1 MKAMKSLVLM
11 IMCSM
16 LLASCNRINPL
27 NDCPPNTI
35 IEWVDLL
42 MIGDIKYEHH
52 FPEPAHENMPITIE
66 KGKELGK
73 VTYRMADSACSNHK
87 MQNGHAAFLTEGTS
101 IYEIKGYPSALMVVA
116 DDVVYV
122 ASENKQ
128 AKTAG
133 DLYPIDQLVKN
144 IHIESTEDGTRM
156 HTFSQASVD
165 QFIAAFT
172 KLKLQD
178 VQSLNKA
185 GKLDGTRIF
194 LDIELNNGV
203 SFRQL
208 YWMDS
213 NVFHDGAIGN
223 DEIKAIIN
231 DELFQMKK

>member
-1 MKAMKSLVLM
+1 
-11 IMCSM
+11 M
-16 LLASCNRINPL
+16 LLASCNTSNPF
-27 NDCPPNTI
+27 NNCPPNTI
-35 IEWVDLL
+35 IEWVDVL
-42 MIGDIKYEHH
+42 MIDDIKYEHH
-52 FPEPAHENMPITIE
+52 FPEPAHENTPITIE

-101 IYEIKGYPSALMVVA
+101 IYEIKGYPSELLVVA

-133 DLYPIDQLVKN
+133 ELYPIDQLVKN

-156 HTFSQASVD
+156 HTFSQVSVD
-165 QFIAAFT
+165 KFIAAFYE
-172 KLKLQD
+172 LKLQD

-185 GKLDGTRIF
+185 GKLDGARVF

-208 YWMDS
+208 YWVDS
-213 NVFHDGAIGN
+213 NTFHNGAIGN

-231 DELFQMKK
+231 DEVLQMEK

>member
-1 MKAMKSLVLM
+1 MV
-11 IMCSM
+11 
-16 LLASCNRINPL
+16 
-27 NDCPPNTI
+27 
-35 IEWVDLL
+35 
-42 MIGDIKYEHH
+42 GDIKYEHH

-122 ASENKQ
+122 ASENKH

-133 DLYPIDQLVKN
+133 DLYLIDQLVKN

>member
-1 MKAMKSLVLM
+1 MKALKNLVLLM
-11 IMCSM
+11 ICSA
-16 LLASCNRINPL
+16 LLASCAKLNPL
-27 NDCPPNTI
+27 NNCPPNTI

-52 FPEPAHENMPITIE
+52 FSEPAHENTKVTIE

-73 VTYRMADSACSNHK
+73 VTYKMADSACSNHK
-87 MQNGHAAFLTEGTS
+87 MQNGHAAFLPVGTS
-101 IYEIKGYPSALMVVA
+101 IYEIKGYPSALLVVA

-122 ASENKQ
+122 ASENKR

-133 DLYPIDQLVKN
+133 ELYPIDQLVKN
-144 IHIESTEDGTRM
+144 IHIESTEDGTRI
-156 HTFSQASVD
+156 HTFSQTSVE

-178 VQSLNKA
+178 VQSLISA
-185 GKLDGTRIF
+185 GKLDGTRVF

-213 NVFHDGAIGN
+213 NVFHNGAIGN

-231 DELFQMKK
+231 DEIAQMGK